1 MRVKKIIEENQGTIV
16 DVRTQG
22 EFMGG
27 NVVGSINIPLQEIQQ
42 RIDEL
47 KDLKQPLVLCCASGN
62 RSGQATQFLSQ
73 MGMECYNGGSWM
85 DVNYYKSQ
93 TVKEHEMEKKLSL

>member
-42 RIDEL
+42 RTDEL

-62 RSGQATQFLSQ
+62 RSWQATQFLSQ
-73 MGMECYNGGSWM
+73 MGLECYNGGSWM
-85 DVNYYKSQ
+85 DVNFYKSQ
-93 TVKEHEMEKKLSL
+93 TV

>member
-73 MGMECYNGGSWM
+73 M
-85 DVNYYKSQ
+85 
-93 TVKEHEMEKKLSL
+93 KKV

>member
-27 NVVGSINIPLQEIQQ
+27 NVVGSINSPLQEIQQ

-85 DVNYYKSQ
+85 DVNFYKSQ
-93 TVKEHEMEKKLSL
+93 TV

>member
-1 MRVKKIIEENQGTIV
+1 MDAEQLIVNNRGTII

-22 EFMGG
+22 EFMSG

-93 TVKEHEMEKKLSL
+93 TV